1 MGFSVPED
9 ANYCVTRTKFNK
21 VSYYSQTVKIETLR
35 EEQKY
40 VQYDHD
46 NVDEYTVAVVLEAK
60 E

>member
-35 EEQKY
+35 EEQ
-40 VQYDHD
+40 D
-46 NVDEYTVAVVLEAK
+46 
-60 E
+60 